1 MIDVDPILGSVEENM
16 VKPKARAIK
25 HTRATISDIARH
37 CNLSKTTVSRILSNA
52 IDRFPIR
59 PATIQRVRQAADELG
74 YSPNRLA
81 RAIACNRTHLIGLYI
96 PARRVALSFGEEPI
110 SVVTSISHMLIS
122 GILSLPEFKD
132 YDLLIHKFDEIPMSS
147 QADSGSKQE
156 LLDGL
161 IFIDPAGQAGPFLE
175 RAAKKM
181 PVVALA
187 SYQNSDVE
195 FQAIDIDNYGLAKK
209 ATEHL
214 FRVAGP
220 NLLFCQNSSQS
231 ELRCMNL
238 RGAGFRD
245 AMIELGA
252 SSENQTEFAFDMVD
266 GRISASS
273 LEAVLKSTGARGIFA
288 NDDEMAVAIV
298 DAAHSLEIKIPDQ
311 LAVIGFGGVS
321 SITRDVRP
329 ILSTVE
335 VPFFSLARRA
345 AKIILSVLDDNEP
358 YVTGT
363 SLISGGKIL
372 EQESTRIRIVGD

>member
-1 MIDVDPILGSVEENM
+1 MLDEGPILDSGDETVP
-16 VKPKARAIK
+16 KPKARAIK

-37 CNLSKTTVSRILSNA
+37 CDLSKTTVSRILSNA

-59 PATIQRVRQAADELG
+59 ATTIQKVRQAADELG

-81 RAIACNRTHLIGLYI
+81 RAIAYNRTHLIGLYI
-96 PARRVALSFGEEPI
+96 PARKVSSASGGEPI
-110 SVVTSISHMLIS
+110 SVVTSISHLLIS
-122 GILSLPEFKD
+122 GILSIPEFKD
-132 YDLLIHKFDEIPMSS
+132 YDLLIHKFDEIPTSANS
-147 QADSGSKQE
+147 NSGFKQE

-175 RAAKKM
+175 RAAQKM

-187 SYQNSDVE
+187 SYQESNVG

-214 FRVAGP
+214 FDAVGP
-220 NLLFCQNSSQS
+220 KLLYCENSSQT

-238 RGAGFRD
+238 RSAGFRD
-245 AMIELGA
+245 AMAEFGA
-252 SSENQTEFAFDMVD
+252 ESGKQKEFGFDVVD
-266 GRISASS
+266 GQISAAS
-273 LEAVLKSTGARGIFA
+273 LDDALRTTGARGIFA
-288 NDDEMAVAIV
+288 NNDEMAVAIV
-298 DAAHSLEIKIPDQ
+298 EAAQSLGIKIPED
-311 LAVIGFGGVS
+311 LAVIGFGGVT
-321 SITRDVRP
+321 SITHDVRP

-345 AKIILSVLDDNEP
+345 AKTILSVLDDSEP
-358 YVTGT
+358 YVTGV

-372 EQESTRIRIVGD
+372 ERESTKSGARQ